1 MVPSSES
8 QVHGALVVG
17 TVAGFTS
24 VSVNGVAPSKT
35 YAYKVMKLGVDADEF
50 RQLIAID
57 LGAKGAVL
65 EVGTCKP
72 RARAPP
78 QVRGGRD
85 VGASRPLRTP

>member
-8 QVHGALVVG
+8 QVHGALVIG

-24 VSVNGVAPSKT
+24 VSV
-35 YAYKVMKLGVDADEF
+35 MKLGVDADAL

-65 EVGTCKP
+65 KVGTCEP
-72 RARAPP
+72 HARAPP
-78 QVRGGRD
+78 QVRGKR
-85 VGASRPLRTP
+85 RPRR